1 MTYNVDGVIIGTVQ
15 GTANQKEGEDMITK
29 EDIKKAREFYGLY
42 DWVSDD
48 WIRITLVIA
57 VNLELN
63 QGNYEGFRNTISPFS
78 WKKW

>member
-1 MTYNVDGVIIGTVQ
+1 MTYNADGVIIGTVQ

>member
-1 MTYNVDGVIIGTVQ
+1 
-15 GTANQKEGEDMITK
+15 MITK

>member
-1 MTYNVDGVIIGTVQ
+1 
-15 GTANQKEGEDMITK
+15 MITK

-48 WIRITLVIA
+48 WIRITLMIA

-63 QGNYEGFRNTISPFS
+63 QGNYEGFRNTINPFS